1 MGNILTIKE
10 TVARAKA
17 EGVPV
22 SEYSLRKWVTSG
34 AVPARY
40 AGNRALIDWDNLVR
54 FLRCEDG
61 GDNRPA
67 TVADCKIR
75 RIDIA

>member
-17 EGVPV
+17 EGLPV
-22 SEYSLRKWVTSG
+22 SEYSLRKWVASG
-34 AVPARY
+34 AIPARY
-40 AGNRALIDWDNLVR
+40 AGNKALVDWDNLIR
-54 FLRCEDG
+54 FLSCEDG
-61 GDNRPA
+61 RDNRPA
-67 TVADCKIR
+67 MAAGSRIR